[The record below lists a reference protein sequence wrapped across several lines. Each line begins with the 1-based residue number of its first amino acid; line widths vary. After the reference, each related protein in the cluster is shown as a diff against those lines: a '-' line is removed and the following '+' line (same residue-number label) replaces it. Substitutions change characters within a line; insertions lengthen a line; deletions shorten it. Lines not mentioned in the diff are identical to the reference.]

1 MAKKLLALLVA
12 AMMVLALVPAA
23 AFAKTNPKTDT
34 VENADL
40 APKPAPVRTVID
52 SWDFEEDPLENG
64 WQFLDNDED
73 GNNWSWQSS
82 SYVHSGSYSIMSASY
97 SGTAL
102 TPDNWAMSPWFSVP
116 EGGANLTFWVQ
127 NYSSSYPET
136 YSVYF
141 IVYGDEEWNEI
152 ALDESVSGSAMVEMS
167 YFIPDTAGL
176 QARIAIRHHD
186 CTDQWR
192 FYIDDVE
199 ISTLT
204 FPESLTVNDV
214 TVPVGRHTNV
224 VYEILPEDTTAT
236 DVTFEIDD
244 TSIAT
249 VDANGVVTGVAEGT
263 ATITVTSVAVP
274 TVSGTATVT
283 VTEAPPTA
291 HLEGFATYDLGSTY
305 TKHFVAFTDADP
317 GTVTDLVNFNTTTYA
332 AAYYDGT
339 VYGYNYNSSSNPAET
354 NYYTM
359 NAETYEVV
367 YPGGDASA
375 VGGVFGMA
383 YNYAND
389 TMYAL
394 TGADT
399 RSIGTVDL
407 ETGVVTNIAA
417 ITGMADAPMTL
428 AIDGEGNAYVL
439 ELTSGDLYSLDLE
452 TGAATLIGATG
463 VSLSYVQS
471 MTWDHETNQ
480 LFWAQLSSATD
491 HGLYVIDPETGAAS
505 ALGTIGASGMEI
517 TCLYSKSAPGEEPPT
532 ELLPITE
539 VYVNG
544 YESPVAGEDSQNH
557 LNFTVPADAHY
568 TIENES
574 YSAPGWWDN
583 DADLPFSDIFVEG
596 TNYSAGMTLIA
607 EEGYYFAD
615 EIVIYVNNDE
625 NLVDWTYSG
634 LDLDTGD
641 NTLCYVWTVPEPAT
655 APVELNDLDA
665 ALNAP
670 GGTLHFETSET
681 YPWIVVE
688 DGDRVFA
695 QSGNAGVAST
705 TSTLT
710 LNVDLEEAQTIYFEF
725 KAWGEG
731 SYTFWDHCDF
741 AIDGEVQF
749 TYGAY
754 DNDWELYS
762 CLVPAGAHTLTWT
775 YTKDSSVNPTG
786 DYFAVDNVSLG
797 AAPEYTVTF
806 VDGLDNTVLGEITVE
821 AGTVLTDD
829 DFPTPPEHDGY
840 EFVGWNYNGDAIMQD
855 TTITARYRDPNA
867 PNATIILNVP
877 VDVWSDGSG
886 YQMLL
891 DADATAYGTI
901 IPETGGLTSSGDA
914 PAGVYDEFE
923 YKIPENADGSMTTSN
938 VVVTGQ
944 IAIEIPAGIYD
955 WCITNPTPGDRIW
968 IASSNGNIPGRYDD
982 YEFEAGLTYTFTV
995 TLGGQNDRVDLEISG
1010 DTPPTEPPTT
1020 EPPTTEPPTNPPT
1033 DEPVEG
1039 LIVGYYFETQEEVD
1053 EWTFVGGDTNWVWSF
1068 DNPGGYDYTELAHE
1082 GEGFIMSYSF
1092 VDYVGS
1098 YQANNW
1104 AISPAVTLPSGT
1116 ASVSFYAS
1124 NANSDYP
1131 ETFSVYVG
1139 TTPNTADMTLLQT
1152 ITPTTGYDDEWSFY
1166 EIDLSDYAGQT
1177 IYLAFYDGCY
1187 DMYEIWIDQ
1196 VEFWGESGE
1205 TPPPVGNVIEQVEI
1219 LDFVEP
1225 AWGEAPFYGVTVP
1238 DGAHYSISEAY
1249 WFWYNEEDG
1258 DEMYD
1263 GDLFDDPN
1271 KLYYMGITLVP
1282 EEGYEFLANEEGD
1295 IVALINGSEALVDYA
1310 WTEDGEAYV
1319 MTIDFTVED
1328 PGAPELIPIHEVWV
1342 DGWGTPVEDV
1352 VGVDHVF
1359 LTTPDDAPYYIIYGG
1374 WLDETDGQQM
1384 WNEDYVFIAGHLYS
1398 EGCQI
1403 WAEEGYYFA
1412 DDCVFLTHD
1421 DAELDPEYCYVDP
1434 DEDYICYM
1442 NIVPVVCE
1450 GEVGRTYGDVDLN
1463 GTVEVADAILA
1474 LRYQMGL
1481 IELTDEQLDQAEVT
1495 GNGVVSIAD
1504 SILILRYAMGLIDH
1518 FPIEG

>member
-23 AFAKTNPKTDT
+23 ALAKTNPKTDT
-34 VENADL
+34 VENADP

-82 SYVHSGSYSIMSASY
+82 SFVHSGSYSIMSASY

-127 NYSSSYPET
+127 NYSGSYPET

-141 IVYGDEEWNEI
+141 IVYGDEGWNEI

-199 ISTLT
+199 IFTPI

-214 TVPVGRHTNV
+214 TVPAGRHANV
-224 VYEILPEDTTAT
+224 VYEILPEDATAT

-291 HLEGFATYDLGSTY
+291 HLEGFATYDFGSTY
-305 TKHFVAFTDADP
+305 TRHFVAFTDADP

-394 TGADT
+394 TGVDT

-463 VSLSYVQS
+463 VSLGYVQS

-517 TCLYSKSAPGEEPPT
+517 TCMYSKSAPGEEPPT

-568 TIENES
+568 IIGTES
-574 YSAPGWWDN
+574 YNAPGWWDN
-583 DADLPFSDIFVEG
+583 DTDLPFYDIFVEG

-615 EIVIYVNNDE
+615 DVVIYVNNDE

-634 LDLDTGD
+634 LDTDD
-641 NTLCYVWTVPEPAT
+641 NTQCYVWTVPEPAT

-670 GGTLHFETSET
+670 GGTLHFDTTET

-695 QSGNAGVAST
+695 QSSNGGNAST
-705 TSTLT
+705 TSALA
-710 LNVDLEEAQTIYFEF
+710 LVVDLEEAQSIYFEF

-731 SYTFWDHCDF
+731 TGTFWDHCDF
-741 AIDGEVQF
+741 TIDGERVLY
-749 TYGAY
+749 YGAY
-754 DNDWELYS
+754 QNDWEIFTA
-762 CLVPAGAHTLTWT
+762 VIPAGEHTLVWS

-786 DYFAVDNVSLG
+786 DYFAVDNVSIG
-797 AAPEYTVTF
+797 EAPDVTVTF
-806 VDGLDNTVLGEITVE
+806 VDGIDGSTIDTLTVS
-821 AGTVLTDD
+821 AGTVLTEA
-829 DFPTPPEHDGY
+829 DFPEAPEHNGYVFDGWDY
-840 EFVGWNYNGDAIMQD
+840 DGEAITTD
-855 TTITARYRDPNA
+855 TTITAMYHDPNS
-867 PNATIILNVP
+867 IIWDFETDP
-877 VDVWSDGSG
+877 ITQGFEFVDQDGDGYNWMWHYNTGSG
-886 YQMLL
+886 NHTTHSGEGV
-891 DADATAYGTI
+891 ATSESYHNNGSGGGTALNPDNWMI
-901 IPETGGLTSSGDA
+901 TPEFTGTQLTFWLVAQDTSYPNDYLEVYVTTDDGATWSEALWSG
-914 PAGVYDEFE
+914 F
-923 YKIPENADGSMTTSN
+923 S
-938 VVVTGQ
+938 
-944 IAIEIPAGIYD
+944 
-955 WCITNPTPGDRIW
+955 
-968 IASSNGNIPGRYDD
+968 
-982 YEFEAGLTYTFTV
+982 
-995 TLGGQNDRVDLEISG
+995 
-1010 DTPPTEPPTT
+1010 
-1020 EPPTTEPPTNPPT
+1020 
-1033 DEPVEG
+1033 PVE
-1039 LIVGYYFETQEEVD
+1039 YEQ
-1053 EWTFVGGDTNWVWSF
+1053 
-1068 DNPGGYDYTELAHE
+1068 YT
-1082 GEGFIMSYSF
+1082 
-1092 VDYVGS
+1092 
-1098 YQANNW
+1098 
-1104 AISPAVTLPSGT
+1104 
-1116 ASVSFYAS
+1116 
-1124 NANSDYP
+1124 
-1131 ETFSVYVG
+1131 
-1139 TTPNTADMTLLQT
+1139 
-1152 ITPTTGYDDEWSFY
+1152 
-1166 EIDLSDYAGQT
+1166 IDLSAYANRGPMKV
-1177 IYLAFYDGCY
+1177 AFRHFNCT
-1187 DMYEIWIDQ
+1187 DMFMLNVDDIE
-1196 VEFWGESGE
+1196 VHGGGE
-1205 TPPPVGNVIEQVEI
+1205 TPPTGI
-1219 LDFVEP
+1219 L
-1225 AWGEAPFYGVTVP
+1225 
-1238 DGAHYSISEAY
+1238 
-1249 WFWYNEEDG
+1249 
-1258 DEMYD
+1258 
-1263 GDLFDDPN
+1263 
-1271 KLYYMGITLVP
+1271 
-1282 EEGYEFLANEEGD
+1282 
-1295 IVALINGSEALVDYA
+1295 
-1310 WTEDGEAYV
+1310 
-1319 MTIDFTVED
+1319 
-1328 PGAPELIPIHEVWV
+1328 
-1342 DGWGTPVEDV
+1342 
-1352 VGVDHVF
+1352 
-1359 LTTPDDAPYYIIYGG
+1359 
-1374 WLDETDGQQM
+1374 
-1384 WNEDYVFIAGHLYS
+1384 
-1398 EGCQI
+1398 
-1403 WAEEGYYFA
+1403 
-1412 DDCVFLTHD
+1412 
-1421 DAELDPEYCYVDP
+1421 
-1434 DEDYICYM
+1434 
-1442 NIVPVVCE
+1442 
-1450 GEVGRTYGDVDLN
+1450 GDVDLD
-1463 GTVEVADAILA
+1463 GDVDVADAILA
-1474 LRYQMGL
+1474 LRYVMNL
-1481 IELTDEQLDQAEVT
+1481 IDLSDAQLAQGDV
-1495 GNGVVSIAD
+1495 NGDGAVSIDDA
-1504 SILILRYAMGLIDH
+1504 ILILRIAMGLITV
-1518 FPIEG
+1518 E